1 MTTLFST
8 LKELAK
14 SKKALAALIAVACW
28 VGGKFGLDMS
38 PADLTQAVAPIWL
51 YILGTA
57 MQDFGKEAKKIEV
70 AAAPGE
76 ASSEK

>member
-1 MTTLFST
+1 MTILST

-14 SKKALAALIAVACW
+14 SKKALAALIGVACW
-28 VGGKFGLDMS
+28 VGGRFGLDMS
-38 PADLTQAVAPIWL
+38 PSDLTQAVTPIWL
-51 YILGTA
+51 YIIGTA
-57 MQDFGKEAKKIEV
+57 LQDFGKEAKKIEV